1 MSIKNTHPFVKSISY
16 LVLFIIAFLV
26 QSCNQPTPT
35 TLPKGFVYLNDIA
48 PTIKTEVRYYSSD
61 NFVGTRVSAYN
72 NDVIIC
78 TEDAAK
84 ALKKVQKELL
94 LSNLELLVYD
104 AYRPQR
110 AVNHFVKWAEE
121 LSDTLTKSKYYPDV
135 AKKNLFHLGYIAEH
149 SSHSRGSTFDLTII
163 DSSGKPIDMGSD
175 FDFFGS
181 ISWPSSDL
189 ISNKQRENRML
200 LSHLM
205 TKYGF
210 KPDNKEW
217 WHFTLKPE
225 PFPDTYFDFA
235 VE

>member
-1 MSIKNTHPFVKSISY
+1 MSIKNTYPFIKSISY
-16 LVLFIIAFLV
+16 LVLFIIALLG
-26 QSCNQPTPT
+26 QSCNQLTPT

-48 PTIKTEVRYYSSD
+48 PTIKTEVRYYGSN
-61 NFVGTRVSAYN
+61 NFAGTKISAYN
-72 NDVIIC
+72 SDVIIC

-94 LSNLELLVYD
+94 ISNLELLVYD

-110 AVNHFVKWAEE
+110 AVNHFIKWAED

-135 AKKNLFHLGYIAEH
+135 AKKDLFRLGYIAEH

-163 DSSGKPIDMGSD
+163 NHSGNILDMGSD

-181 ISWPSSDL
+181 ISWIASDL
-189 ISNKQRENRML
+189 ISDKQRENRML
-200 LSHLM
+200 LNRLM

-210 KPDNKEW
+210 KPYDREW